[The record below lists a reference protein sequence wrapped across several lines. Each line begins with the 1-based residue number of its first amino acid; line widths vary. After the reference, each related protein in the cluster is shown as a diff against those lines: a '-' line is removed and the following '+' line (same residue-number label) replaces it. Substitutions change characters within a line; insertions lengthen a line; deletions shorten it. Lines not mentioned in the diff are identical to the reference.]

1 MAYAIIR
8 SGGKQFRVTPGSV
21 VRVPRISSAQLGATH
36 RFDDVL
42 VFGGDDGVR
51 IGSPVVSG
59 VGVEGTVLEH
69 GRADKI
75 IVFKM
80 KRRKQYK
87 RKQGHRQDFT
97 AVRIDSIA

>member
-8 SGGKQFRVTPGSV
+8 SGGKQFRAEEGTT
-21 VRVPRISSAQLGATH
+21 VRVPSINVQAGETVELEA
-36 RFDDVL
+36 L
-42 VFGGDDGVR
+42 VVGGPDGVR
-51 IGSPVVSG
+51 VGSPVVEG
-59 VGVEGTVLEH
+59 ARVTGTVVDH

-87 RKQGHRQDFT
+87 RTRGHRQGYT
-97 AVRIDSIA
+97 TVKIDSIG